1 MTTVYRTI
9 SFYRLKH
16 AGLGSRRSSLR
27 HATSYLSA
35 LRRARVVHKS
45 IPYALQRWNSS
56 VLEQTPPSRSDA
68 ALLYYASRLAH
79 KMPAA
84 LNRRLYSQLR
94 LISIRPTAS
103 GRLPPP
109 LFLRDLLL
117 QCISVGG
124 NKPPKFSLPMG
135 HLSPP
140 TNMWFPGTT
149 RVFTPNC
156 MLIGSAVFLQL
167 TVFSPYPILYNN
179 GGTCPPK
186 LLQFS

>member
-1 MTTVYRTI
+1 VYRTI

-16 AGLGSRRSSLR
+16 VGLGSRRSSLR

-35 LRRARVVHKS
+35 LRRASVVHKS

-68 ALLYYASRLAH
+68 ALLYYASTLAH

-84 LNRRLYSQLR
+84 LDRRLYSQLR

-103 GRLPPP
+103 RRLPPP
-109 LFLRDLLL
+109 PVFEGLAVTMHF
-117 QCISVGG
+117 SGG
-124 NKPPKFSLPMG
+124 EEAPKILPSHG
-135 HLSPP
+135 ASEPP

-167 TVFSPYPILYNN
+167 TVFSPYPILYSN